1 MKMIKKQFNI
11 NIFQSVLSGLKILSF
26 IVLIHGCSSTK
37 SFTDHFSFLT
47 KDTFSTTYEKNASD
61 TNKLFNWNHDSTSL
75 YFLKDFNDTVVVYLN
90 HRKVFK
96 TYINNNNYPY
106 LGATKGAEFS
116 GVTFSISTKLR
127 KPVIDVELKSK
138 KRFIEFILDK
148 NFPSCDIDHSNGNWT
163 INYRYHSYEIN
174 INVDIIKK

>member
-1 MKMIKKQFNI
+1 MIKKQFNF
-11 NIFQSVLSGLKILSF
+11 NIFQGALSCLKTVSF
-26 IVLIHGCSSTK
+26 MVLIHGCSSPK
-37 SFTDHFSFLT
+37 SLTGHFSFLT
-47 KDTFSTTYEKNASD
+47 KDTFSTAYEKNVTD
-61 TNKLFNWNHDSTSL
+61 TNKWFNWNHDSTSL
-75 YFLKDFNDTVVVYLN
+75 YFLKDFNDTVVIYLN
-90 HRKVFK
+90 HKKVFK

-106 LGATKGAEFS
+106 PGATKGAEVS

-127 KPVIDVELKSK
+127 MPLIDVELKSE
-138 KRFIEFILDK
+138 KRFIEFMLDK